1 MWHPQGKENLAKSKQ
16 TDEQT
21 ELSGITRSLQINHLK
36 AETMYTFEVQART
49 KIGYGP
55 PQSESFKT
63 KHCKWK
69 YITQFFICTSRHNL
83 YLGAILVDTSTKFI
97 FRY

>member
-1 MWHPQGKENLAKSKQ
+1 MAHKDGSASTSCNICFLYRVTNSTSFPQVMWHPQGKENLAKSKQ

-21 ELSGITRSLQINHLK
+21 EVYGITRSLQINHLK

-63 KHCKWK
+63 KHCK
-69 YITQFFICTSRHNL
+69 
-83 YLGAILVDTSTKFI
+83 
-97 FRY
+97 